1 MSTNLVTLGK
11 LPKKNLSAKPGRT
24 VGLIV
29 VVAVLSFV
37 FFGGSL
43 AALSMKAGLSS
54 VKARMGADIMVV
66 PKGTEKEAAGIF
78 TKGNPGTFYFKKDP
92 TPSVKKVAGVKNV
105 TTQTYISSLKAPCCA
120 TQLQIIGFDPK
131 TDFVIAPWI
140 RSQYS
145 DKLQD
150 GQVIAGANI
159 VPAENGNIK
168 LFNHQF
174 PVAAHLAPTGT
185 SFDNSVFI
193 NPNTT
198 KMVISYS
205 KAVGRPAVAGV
216 DKAVSNVL
224 VEVEKGYQAEDVAAY
239 INAMGDMREVGA
251 VTPAGLT
258 SKMKATLGST
268 TNYMFGFLGLFW
280 VTGII
285 VLVAVFAATANE
297 RKRELA
303 TLRILGARKAELV
316 KLLMTEAAML
326 GASGGAVGVFLGALI
341 MYPFAGLIQSN
352 MQLPYLPTG
361 WATGICLALACLIF
375 STLTAVIAAA
385 LATRK
390 VLSKETYL
398 TFRAGE

>member
-1 MSTNLVTLGK
+1 M
-11 LPKKNLSAKPGRT
+11 
-24 VGLIV
+24 
-29 VVAVLSFV
+29 
-37 FFGGSL
+37 
-43 AALSMKAGLSS
+43 
-54 VKARMGADIMVV
+54 
-66 PKGTEKEAAGIF
+66 
-78 TKGNPGTFYFKKDP
+78 
-92 TPSVKKVAGVKNV
+92 
-105 TTQTYISSLKAPCCA
+105 
-120 TQLQIIGFDPK
+120 
-131 TDFVIAPWI
+131 
-140 RSQYS
+140 
-145 DKLQD
+145 
-150 GQVIAGANI
+150 
-159 VPAENGNIK
+159 
-168 LFNHQF
+168 
-174 PVAAHLAPTGT
+174 
-185 SFDNSVFI
+185 
-193 NPNTT
+193 
-198 KMVISYS
+198 
-205 KAVGRPAVAGV
+205 AGV